1 MKYKRVILFNKN
13 LLISGIVSFLVG
25 TVTTQVYKTID
36 NNNVSNSVIT
46 LIVGYCV
53 YIPLFSFLFYKD
65 NKSRYIDPVT
75 KRRNYKNIKDDI
87 PKLFGTFSISEVV
100 FIVTKLYIHY
110 SLLSLNYQPYVA
122 ITIAEMTAWV
132 VFLVLIN
139 VSIKLV
145 KLLK

>member
-1 MKYKRVILFNKN
+1 MM
-13 LLISGIVSFLVG
+13 SFLG
-25 TVTTQVYKTID
+25 GAVTTQIYKTID

-53 YIPLFSFLFYKD
+53 YIPIFSFLFYRD

-75 KRRNYKNIKDDI
+75 KMRNYKNIKNDI
-87 PKLFGTFSISEVV
+87 IKLFGTFSISELV
-100 FIVTKLYIHY
+100 FIVTKLYIDY

-122 ITIAEMTAWV
+122 ITIAELTAWI

>member
-1 MKYKRVILFNKN
+1 VKYKRVILFNKN
-13 LLISGIVSFLVG
+13 LLISGIVSFLAG

-46 LIVGYCV
+46 LTVGYCV
-53 YIPLFSFLFYKD
+53 YIPLFSFLFYRD

-100 FIVTKLYIHY
+100 FIVTKLFIIRY
-110 SLLSLNYQPYVA
+110 
-122 ITIAEMTAWV
+122 
-132 VFLVLIN
+132 
-139 VSIKLV
+139 
-145 KLLK
+145 

>member
-1 MKYKRVILFNKN
+1 VKYKRVILFNKN
-13 LLISGIVSFLVG
+13 LLISGMMSFLG
-25 TVTTQVYKTID
+25 GAVTTQIYKTID

-53 YIPLFSFLFYKD
+53 YIPIFSFLFYRD

-75 KRRNYKNIKDDI
+75 KMRNYKNIKNDI
-87 PKLFGTFSISEVV
+87 IKLFGTFSISELV
-100 FIVTKLYIHY
+100 FIVTKLYIDY

-122 ITIAEMTAWV
+122 ITIAELTAWI

>member
-1 MKYKRVILFNKN
+1 VKYKRVILFNKN
-13 LLISGIVSFLVG
+13 LLISGMMSFLG
-25 TVTTQVYKTID
+25 GAVTTQIYKTID

-53 YIPLFSFLFYKD
+53 YIPIFSFLFYRD

-75 KRRNYKNIKDDI
+75 KMRNYKNIKNDI
-87 PKLFGTFSISEVV
+87 IKLFGTFSISELV
-100 FIVTKLYIHY
+100 FIVTKLYIDY

-122 ITIAEMTAWV
+122 ITIAELTAWV

>member
-1 MKYKRVILFNKN
+1 MM
-13 LLISGIVSFLVG
+13 SFLG
-25 TVTTQVYKTID
+25 GAVTTQIYKTID

-53 YIPLFSFLFYKD
+53 YIPIFSFLFYRD

-75 KRRNYKNIKDDI
+75 KMRNYKNIKNDI
-87 PKLFGTFSISEVV
+87 IKLFGTFSISELV
-100 FIVTKLYIHY
+100 FIVTKLYIDY

-122 ITIAEMTAWV
+122 ITIAELTAWV